1 MSKTEKNA
9 FHLVDPSPWPLVTAT
24 SLLVV
29 TSGGV
34 MYMHGKENGGMML
47 AGGVAMLLISMSI
60 WFRDI
65 IREGTYEGNH
75 TSMVQIGM
83 RMGMILFII
92 SEVMFFVAF
101 FWSYYWSSMSPAVEI
116 GGIWVPKGIEPINA
130 MEIPLLNTMIL
141 LSSGASV
148 TYAHHSM
155 VIGDR
160 RGTLQGMGITI
171 GLAALF
177 TGLQVFEYMHGE
189 FGISDSVYGSTF
201 YMATG
206 FHGLHVIVGTI
217 MLSVA
222 TVRIYKYEM
231 TKQHHFGFESA
242 AWYWHFVDVVWLWL
256 YVSIYCWV

>member
-24 SLLVV
+24 STFVL

-34 MYMHGKENGGMML
+34 MYMHGKENGGVML
-47 AGGVAMLLISMSI
+47 AGGVAMLIISMGL

-65 IREGTYEGNH
+65 VREGTYEGNH

-83 RMGMILFII
+83 RLGMILFIV

-116 GGIWVPKGIEPINA
+116 GGVWPPRGIETIKA

-148 TYAHHSM
+148 TYAHHALI
-155 VIGDR
+155 VGER
-160 RGTLQGMGITI
+160 EGVLKGMIITI
-171 GLAALF
+171 LLAVVF
-177 TGLQVFEYMHGE
+177 TGLQGFEYMNGE

-206 FHGLHVIVGTI
+206 FHGFHVIIGTL
-217 MLSVA
+217 MLSVGA
-222 TVRIYKYEM
+222 WRIYRYEM
-231 TKQHHFGFESA
+231 TKQHHFGLESA

-256 YVSIYCWV
+256 FVSIYCWN